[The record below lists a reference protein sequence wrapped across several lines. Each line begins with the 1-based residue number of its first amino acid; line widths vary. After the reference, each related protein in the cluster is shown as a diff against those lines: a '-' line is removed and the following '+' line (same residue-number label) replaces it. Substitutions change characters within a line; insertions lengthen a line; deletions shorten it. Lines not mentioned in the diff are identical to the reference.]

1 MDFEQIIFIISILV
15 IWLIIEILMQI
26 WIKLVHREFPW
37 LIISK
42 DEKPKLDNLG
52 LNKFLKNGYDSQ
64 LGWIR
69 KPNTSN
75 YEKNKNGKTS
85 WNINSIGSR
94 INPGFDNQ
102 KASISCYGDSFTFC
116 RQVNDNETWEHFL
129 SKLTKMNVQNFGVGN
144 YGIDQSI
151 LRLEREYS
159 KNPTEIVILTV
170 VPDTICRI
178 MSIWKHYYEYGNTFA
193 FKPRFILK
201 NNKIELI
208 KNIINEKS
216 KFSIYNKYLKQ
227 IQKFDYF
234 YKQKFLK
241 EKIHFPYSLNIFRNM
256 KRNFLILKWITKISL
271 YKKFNKNFS
280 QFEWK
285 PMKIIMDIN
294 LSWRLKLFQNS
305 NSITLFQK
313 ILERFSNFGSAQ
325 NFIPVFAFI
334 PQKDDIEFIKSNYH
348 FYKNFINI
356 INNIDGI
363 FFIDIT
369 KNFLKISNLDELY
382 SDDNSYGGHLSKQ
395 GNTVVANIIYNEL
408 ETFKQK
414 NLKL

>member
-1 MDFEQIIFIISILV
+1 MDFEQITFIIWILV
-15 IWLIIEILMQI
+15 VWLIVEILIQI
-26 WIKLVHREFPW
+26 WVKLVHKKFPW

-42 DEKPKLDNLG
+42 DEKPKLDNIG
-52 LNKFLKNGYDSQ
+52 LNKFFENGYDSQ

-75 YEKNKNGKTS
+75 HEKNKNGKTS
-85 WNINSIGSR
+85 WNINSNGSR

-102 KASISCYGDSFTFC
+102 KSSISCYGDSFTFC

-151 LRLEREYS
+151 LRLEKEYS
-159 KNPTEIVILTV
+159 KNQTDIVILAV

-178 MSIWKHYYEYGNTFA
+178 MSIWKHYYEYGNTFG

-201 NNKIELI
+201 NNTIELI
-208 KNIINEKS
+208 KNIINEKN
-216 KFSIYNKYLKQ
+216 KFDSYHKYLKQ
-227 IQKFDYF
+227 VQKFDYF

-241 EKIHFPYSLNIFRNM
+241 EKISFPYSLNIFRNM
-256 KRNFLILKWITKISL
+256 KRNFSILKWITKISL

-305 NSITLFQK
+305 NSIIIFQK
-313 ILERFSNFGSAQ
+313 ILERFSHFGSDQ
-325 NFIPVFAFI
+325 NFVPVFTFI

-348 FYKNFINI
+348 FYKNFIDI
-356 INNIDGI
+356 INKIDGI

-369 KNFLKISNLDELY
+369 KNFLNISNLDELY

-395 GNTVVANIIYNEL
+395 GNKIVADIIYNEL
-408 ETFKQK
+408 ELFKQK
-414 NLKL
+414 NLEL